1 MLRTYIKVAA
11 LAGVVVFGFAQM
23 AAAHGPSRK
32 KVTETV
38 TINAPPE
45 KVWAMIG
52 NFQDIGWVPGVK
64 STTGTDGNTPDK
76 ALRTITLANGGEIK
90 ESLYKY
96 DAAAFTYAY
105 RIEKVDVNVLPVND
119 YSSTI
124 KVEPAEGGKSTVE
137 WRGAFYR
144 GFMNN
149 DPPEALNDENSMKA
163 VKNLYRA
170 GLDALK
176 AKVEGGK

>member
-1 MLRTYIKVAA
+1 MLKSHFKTVVLAVTV
-11 LAGVVVFGFAQM
+11 LAGLMPGAQ
-23 AAAHGPSRK
+23 AHGPTRK
-32 KVTETV
+32 KVSETV
-38 TINAPPE
+38 VINAPPA
-45 KVWAMIG
+45 KVWAVIG
-52 NFQDIGWVPGVK
+52 NFQDMSWLPGVK

-76 ALRTITLANGGEIK
+76 ALRTITLTNGAEIK

-96 DAAAFTYAY
+96 DAEAMTYSY

-124 KVEPAEGGKSTVE
+124 TVEPADGGKSMVE

-144 GFMNN
+144 GYMNN

-163 VKNLYRA
+163 VKNLYRS

-176 AKVEGGK
+176 AKLEGKS